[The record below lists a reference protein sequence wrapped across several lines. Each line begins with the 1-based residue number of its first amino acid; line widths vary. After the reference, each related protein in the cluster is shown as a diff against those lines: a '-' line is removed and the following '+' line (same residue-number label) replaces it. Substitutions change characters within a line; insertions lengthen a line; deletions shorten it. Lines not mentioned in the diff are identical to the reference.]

1 MESGNDVWEM
11 NGGGAGASASAPV
24 QVFRVPTRDQV
35 RQRRAEETEGYWFPL
50 FRTGGAARVRIPS
63 LSDRATIKAMP
74 SSMQSLF
81 AETVTKNRGTVKRV
95 SGREAVEKVEADLAD
110 QEVLANAMCVVSFLQ
125 PRLVSSEEE
134 LDPSDPYCWLV
145 TDLHIDERTAFL
157 NLVMK
162 QEEGEAHRL

>member
-1 MESGNDVWEM
+1 MESRNDVREM
-11 NGGGAGASASAPV
+11 NGGGAGALAPAPV
-24 QVFRVPTRDQV
+24 QGFMVPTRDQV

-74 SSMQSLF
+74 SAMQALF
-81 AETVTKNRGTVKRV
+81 AETVTKGRTFQKV
-95 SGREAVEKVEADLAD
+95 SGQAAVEKVEADLGD
-110 QEVLANAMCVVSFLQ
+110 QEILANAMCVVSFLE
-125 PRLVSSEEE
+125 PRLVASEED
-134 LDPSDPYCWLV
+134 LDPSDPYCWCV

-162 QEEGEAHRL
+162 QEEG